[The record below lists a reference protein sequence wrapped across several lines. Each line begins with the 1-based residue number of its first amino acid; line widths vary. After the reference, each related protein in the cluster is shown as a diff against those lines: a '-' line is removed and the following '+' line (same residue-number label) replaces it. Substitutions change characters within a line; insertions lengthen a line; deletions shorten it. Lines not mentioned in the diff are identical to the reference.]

1 MIKEVLSYL
10 YVNAKV
16 MAKEGRFISP
26 MRWDDLWGC
35 ASPAEVAS
43 LLEGTDYFA
52 YLSEGAMHEAEE
64 LEKAILGS
72 KVADYP
78 EKIRGFFEEN
88 RVTLFGI
95 AVKDFIEI
103 IRIALDS
110 Q

>member
-1 MIKEVLSYL
+1 MKAEYKIPGGKLLACTIETENNVITEL
-10 YVNAKV
+10 K
-16 MAKEGRFISP
+16 ISG
-26 MRWDDLWGC
+26 D
-35 ASPAEVAS
+35 
-43 LLEGTDYFA
+43 FF
-52 YLSEGAMHEAEE
+52 MHPEESIGE

-72 KVADYP
+72 KVDDYP
-78 EKIRGFFEEN
+78 EKIRDFFEEN